1 MKKLTLSNRLS
12 FMIMAILIVMS
23 VVIMSIIYV
32 ITKDSMSREVESRY
46 EGIVLNSNEKIR
58 GVLSDVY
65 VAAINNI
72 YVIERDIDNPDLLQK
87 HLERMVAQNKYVSSC
102 RLIFEPDFYP
112 QKGHNYEIYA
122 WRDSTGRAMGRQMN
136 EDHPDYLEHAWYK
149 VALENEEGDWTPPY
163 FDRAASHQ
171 LTTTYMTHI
180 HDAKG
185 RKVGMLG
192 ADVSLEWLRQRHQRI
207 DTENHER
214 FEKGFK
220 EQSYSFIIDND
231 GTYLVHPEEKRVLK
245 RKMQDV
251 VAETPDLQDNA
262 MVRKMLNGES
272 GIGRLE
278 NDGID
283 SWVFYSFV
291 KYAEW
296 TVVIVV
302 PDAIILHNGKV
313 LARIILMVFLVGLM
327 IIFFLCHQFLNR
339 HLMPLKRFV
348 TAVNQVAEG
357 HFDTQLPRVRSHEVD
372 ALRTAFKDMQ
382 SSLTK
387 YVSELQET
395 TARKVA
401 MEQELKIASDIQM
414 RMLPK
419 SYPPFP
425 ERTDIDIYGEVV
437 TAKEVG
443 GDLFDFFIRDE
454 KLFFSIGDV
463 AGKGVPASLVMA
475 VARSM
480 FRSASMLN
488 TSPKLIVESMNR
500 SVCQSNDSYMF
511 VTLLMGV
518 LDLSTGR
525 LLYTNA
531 GHEPPV
537 LVGSNTRFLPVEN
550 NIPLGLRPEW
560 EYTEQEVTIIPGT
573 TLFLYTDGF
582 TEAETVDKKHYG
594 RDRMFKEAIRLAAK
608 RLDSRTF
615 VKDIRQTERQ
625 FVNFIPQM
633 DDISL
638 LAIKYKGKVDP
649 KVYYRSILLNNDVQ
663 EVPVLTVFIKG
674 ICDDMKFDNL
684 TRSGVNLAVEEAVV
698 NVMNYAYAPGEHGN
712 IQLEVTAD
720 EAVVSFVL
728 KDTGK
733 PFDPTAMPEVDQ
745 EKYVATRSIGGL
757 GIHLIRHYMD
767 EVDYQRTDG
776 QNVLTM
782 KKNLKSTNNIKNNG
796 SNNQK
801 G

>member
-1 MKKLTLSNRLS
+1 MKKLTLTNRLS
-12 FMIMAILIVMS
+12 FMIMAILIVVS
-23 VVIMSIIYV
+23 AIIMSFIYV
-32 ITKDSMSREVESRY
+32 ITKDSMAREVESRY
-46 EGIVLNSNEKIR
+46 EGIILHSNEKIR

-72 YVIERDIDNPDLLQK
+72 YVIERDIDNPDKLQK
-87 HLERMVAQNKYVSSC
+87 HLERMVAQNKYMSSC

-112 QKGHNYEIYA
+112 QKGDNYEIYA
-122 WRDSTGRAMGRQMN
+122 WRDATGRAMGRQMN
-136 EDHPDYLEHAWYK
+136 ENHPDYLEHMWYK
-149 VALENEEGDWTPPY
+149 VAFENEEGDWTPPY
-163 FDRAASHQ
+163 FDRAASQQ
-171 LTTTYMTHI
+171 LTTTYMAHI
-180 HDAKG
+180 HDAQG

-192 ADVSLEWLRQRHQRI
+192 ADVSLEWLRQRHRRI

-231 GTYLVHPEEKRVLK
+231 GTYLIHPDESRVLK
-245 RKMQDV
+245 RKLQDV
-251 VAETPDLQDNA
+251 VAETPDLQDND
-262 MVRKMLNGES
+262 MVRRMLNEES
-272 GIGRLE
+272 GVGRLNNE
-278 NDGID
+278 GID

-302 PDAIILHNGKV
+302 PDAIIYHNGNV
-313 LARIILMVFLVGLM
+313 LARIILMVFLVGLL
-327 IIFFLCHQFLNR
+327 IIFILCHQFLKS

-348 TAVNQVAEG
+348 TAVDQVAEG
-357 HFDTQLPRVRSHEVD
+357 HFDTQLPQVRSREVD
-372 ALRTAFKDMQ
+372 ALRTAFKGMQ

-387 YVSELQET
+387 YVSELEKT

-419 SYPPFP
+419 KYPPFP
-425 ERTDIDIYGEVV
+425 ERIDIDIYGEVV

-488 TSPKLIVESMNR
+488 TSPKLIVESINR

-525 LLYTNA
+525 LLYANA

-560 EYTEQEVTIIPGT
+560 EYSEQEVTIIPGT

-582 TEAETVDKKHYG
+582 TEAETVEKKQYG

-625 FVNFIPQM
+625 FVNYIPQM

-649 KVYYRSILLNNDVQ
+649 KIYYRSILLNNDVQ
-663 EVPVLTVFIKG
+663 EVPVLSVFIGG

-684 TRSGVNLAVEEAVV
+684 TRSRVNLAIEEAVV
-698 NVMNYAYAPGEHGN
+698 NVMNYAYAPDERGN

-720 EAVVSFVL
+720 ETVVSFVL
-728 KDTGK
+728 KDKGK
-733 PFDPTAMPEVDQ
+733 PFDPTAMPEVDVDD
-745 EKYVATRSIGGL
+745 YVATRSVGGL
-757 GIHLIRHYMD
+757 GIHLIRNYMD
-767 EVDYQRTDG
+767 EVNYQHTNG
-776 QNVLTM
+776 ENVLMM
-782 KKNLKSTNNIKNNG
+782 KKNLKTTNKNKNNG